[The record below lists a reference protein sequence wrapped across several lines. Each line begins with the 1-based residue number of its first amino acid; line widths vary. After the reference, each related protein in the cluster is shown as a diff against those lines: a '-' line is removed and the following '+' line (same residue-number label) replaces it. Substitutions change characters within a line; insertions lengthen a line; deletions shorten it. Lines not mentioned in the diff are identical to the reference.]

1 MNQFD
6 ELVEEGH
13 VAHDALLKI
22 FTKKIKRS
30 KKKDEGASLQSMVD
44 GSVCNVQCGHGVHD
58 KCCSQAFESSL
69 RQTQSGLLAQSVQ

>member
-13 VAHDALLKI
+13 AAHDALLNI

-30 KKKDEGASLQSMVD
+30 KKKDEGASLQSVID
-44 GSVCNVQCGHGVHD
+44 SNVFKLSVR
-58 KCCSQAFESSL
+58 A
-69 RQTQSGLLAQSVQ
+69 

>member
-1 MNQFD
+1 MQVDNAALVMQVVNHFD

-30 KKKDEGASLQSMVD
+30 KKKDEGEALHSSIHRCCRSFCTVSMLHHFD
-44 GSVCNVQCGHGVHD
+44 TGWL
-58 KCCSQAFESSL
+58 E
-69 RQTQSGLLAQSVQ
+69 